1 MTPTPSKKLVAF
13 VPAEFI
19 SEIIIIV
26 GLKIKVI
33 IKSEELKDF
42 SFSYYKSSLKA

>member
-26 GLKIKVI
+26 ELKIKVI
-33 IKSEELKDF
+33 IKVMNFKRLVSVI
-42 SFSYYKSSLKA
+42 